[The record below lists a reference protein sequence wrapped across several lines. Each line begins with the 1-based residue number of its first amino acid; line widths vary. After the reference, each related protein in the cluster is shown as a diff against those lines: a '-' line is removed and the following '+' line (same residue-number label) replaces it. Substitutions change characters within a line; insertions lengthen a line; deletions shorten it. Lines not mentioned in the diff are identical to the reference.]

1 MGKGKGSTDEYP
13 FMQTPDLLSH
23 FLHLGYTNSTLSPIW
38 APTVRRTPP
47 LTLIEYLG
55 FDSCLSALSQFN
67 YQRTNPYKDYTDST
81 NIGKRRQQ
89 TVGMGCTNWE
99 TGLTSGGISVSPFH
113 HDTCPDFTCSL
124 HLRRINP

>member
-47 LTLIEYLG
+47 LTQ
-55 FDSCLSALSQFN
+55 SQEQRVASSTVAAWVGILTTTPCN
-67 YQRTNPYKDYTDST
+67 YICCIQKQTNKEDQTKD
-81 NIGKRRQQ
+81 
-89 TVGMGCTNWE
+89 E
-99 TGLTSGGISVSPFH
+99 
-113 HDTCPDFTCSL
+113 
-124 HLRRINP
+124 